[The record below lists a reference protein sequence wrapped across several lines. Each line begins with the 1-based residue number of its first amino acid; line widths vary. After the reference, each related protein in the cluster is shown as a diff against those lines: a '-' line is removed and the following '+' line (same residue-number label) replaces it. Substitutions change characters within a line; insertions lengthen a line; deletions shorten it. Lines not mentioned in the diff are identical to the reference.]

1 MKSRFRLYRWMFVR
15 HGLIRR
21 WLGLNLVI
29 MVSAF
34 SLMMLADS
42 FLGALEMRWGL
53 TVWMAFIMGVT
64 AVVTV
69 NTALNLL
76 GLGYESVSDTEQKI

>member
-1 MKSRFRLYRWMFVR
+1 
-15 HGLIRR
+15 
-21 WLGLNLVI
+21 
-29 MVSAF
+29 
-34 SLMMLADS
+34 
-42 FLGALEMRWGL
+42 
-53 TVWMAFIMGVT
+53 MAFIMGVT